1 MRTETHGT
9 GCLIDDY
16 SFILLSIL
24 PPYIG
29 GVEFLDFWA
38 ATSKIYYSIFGVFI
52 AYQSMLVTLSTRGP
66 VHEIRP

>member
-29 GVEFLDFWA
+29 GWSFW
-38 ATSKIYYSIFGVFI
+38 TFGPQPPKFI
-52 AYQSMLVTLSTRGP
+52 IQYLEYL
-66 VHEIRP
+66 

>member
-1 MRTETHGT
+1 
-9 GCLIDDY
+9 
-16 SFILLSIL
+16 
-24 PPYIG
+24 
-29 GVEFLDFWA
+29 VEFLDFWA